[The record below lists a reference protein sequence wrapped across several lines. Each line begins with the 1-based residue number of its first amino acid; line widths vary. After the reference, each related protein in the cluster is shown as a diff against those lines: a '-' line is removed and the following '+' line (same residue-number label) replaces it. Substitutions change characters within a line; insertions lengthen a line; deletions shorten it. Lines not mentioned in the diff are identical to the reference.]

1 MITTDSNVIFEGVL
15 YNDYEIDL
23 LLKMYGTSDLKLN
36 KDGKVEENNIEFNF
50 NDEV

>member
-1 MITTDSNVIFEGVL
+1 MITTDSNVLFEGVL

-23 LLKMYGTSDLKLN
+23 LLKMYGTSDLKLDKN
-36 KDGKVEENNIEFNF
+36 GKVTDTIEFNF